1 MSDTIDP
8 ATLARTYPEG
18 VCLNEDPAIWLFE
31 NYASAEEMAALQ
43 EAAFEKLAPAEV
55 SGSKG
60 GYISEG
66 RSGSNCWVPHGHS
79 VLVRQLAGRIAALVG
94 IPLTNAE
101 SFQVV
106 YYGSGQEYRAHFDA
120 WETSTERGRRCM
132 ARGGQRL
139 VTTLLYLNH
148 VEGGG
153 ATAFPKLE
161 LRVNP
166 VAGNLLLFHNCLPG
180 GNERH
185 PHSLHGGLPVLAG
198 EKWAANLWFRERDYR
213 RGAAE

>member
-1 MSDTIDP
+1 
-8 ATLARTYPEG
+8 
-18 VCLNEDPAIWLFE
+18 
-31 NYASAEEMAALQ
+31 NYASSEEMTALR
-43 EAAFEKLAPAEV
+43 EAAFERLAPAEV
-55 SGSKG
+55 SGSAG

-66 RSGSNCWVPHGHS
+66 RSGSNCWIPHAHNA
-79 VLVRQLAGRIAALVG
+79 LVRQLAGRIAALVG
-94 IPLTNAE
+94 IGLDNAE

-106 YYGSGQEYRAHFDA
+106 HYGPGQEYRPHFDA
-120 WETSTERGRRCM
+120 WEVGSERGLRCM

-166 VAGNLLLFHNCLPG
+166 VPGNLLLF
-180 GNERH
+180 
-185 PHSLHGGLPVLAG
+185 
-198 EKWAANLWFRERDYR
+198 
-213 RGAAE
+213 

>member
-8 ATLARTYPEG
+8 ALLARHYPDG
-18 VCLNEDPAIWLFE
+18 VCLHEDPTLWLFE
-31 NYASAEEMAALQ
+31 NYASAEEMAALR
-43 EAAFEKLAPAEV
+43 EAASEKLAPAEV
-55 SGSKG
+55 SGSAG

-79 VLVRQLAGRIAALVG
+79 ALVRQLAERIAALVG
-94 IPLTNAE
+94 IGLAHAE

-106 YYGSGQEYRAHFDA
+106 HYGPDQEYRAHFDA
-120 WETSTERGRRCM
+120 WEIGTERGRRCM

-139 VTTLLYLNH
+139 VTALLYLNH

-166 VAGNLLLFHNCLPG
+166 APGNLLLFHNCLPG
-180 GNERH
+180 SVERH

-213 RGAAE
+213 RGTAK